1 MAFGLNCPA
10 KQIVY
15 VEKKRRWGQCIH
27 QLRASSFGS
36 ESLVRKIVFLIAFA
50 HEKVGHRERRGRS

>member
-15 VEKKRRWGQCIH
+15 VEKKRRWGPCIH
-27 QLRASSFGS
+27 QLRASSFDS
-36 ESLVRKIVFLIAFA
+36 ESLVRKTDFLIVFA
-50 HEKVGHRERRGRS
+50 HEKAGQRE

>member
-10 KQIVY
+10 KQIVC
-15 VEKKRRWGQCIH
+15 VEKKRMWGPYIH

-36 ESLVRKIVFLIAFA
+36 ESLVRKTAFLIVFA
-50 HEKVGHRERRGRS
+50 HEKA